1 MQDIRYAFRVFAKT
15 PGLTA
20 GIVLTIAL
28 GIGVNTTALSWLES
42 LILRP
47 LPGVTAANEI
57 VVIASNRGGGGASLP
72 DLRDFAELKDIFVGT
87 AATMPTQAC
96 LTVTRDPQWIE
107 AQVVTANF
115 FDLLGVKPLLGR
127 TFRPD
132 EDQHPG
138 GDAVVVIG
146 ERLWR
151 RRFGADPAI
160 LGRSIDLNRHAFTVI
175 GVVPEVFLG
184 TNTPTISELW
194 APASMIAE
202 VRNQSRNF
210 LTRRADRGWHDFA
223 RLQPGVDIARAHA
236 AVTAADARFAAAL
249 PDTNRDI
256 HHRVLPI
263 RQSPWGAESAVGP
276 VLRLLAGVSLGLQLI
291 VTANVANL
299 LLARAT
305 GRRKELG
312 VRLAAG
318 ASRARLVRQFLTE
331 SVLLAVIG
339 GALGVLFATWLVDAL
354 PLLLPAEIAA
364 RSNLHLPLG
373 SWALAAT
380 LLLTLTTGVLF
391 GLAPALQASSADLN
405 AVLKES
411 SRGSTSPAGR
421 KLRSGLVVLEIA
433 LALLL
438 LVGAGLCLKGLE
450 QARRVDLGFN
460 PRGVLLAPLQIG
472 MHGYDATTGLK
483 FYREVRAR
491 IAQAPGVQEAAL
503 ASWLPLGLA
512 GCKGWTVR
520 VDGPAR
526 PADEDP
532 VVELAIVSPRYFAAM
547 QIALVSGRDFSDA
560 DDLQAPRV
568 AIVNEHFARRYWPGQ
583 DALGRRFMAGG
594 QWRTVVGVARAGK
607 YNRIDEAPWPF
618 FYLPA
623 AQGVPDL
630 DLSLVVRSAGEP
642 QALAPAIR
650 NVVQQIDP
658 GVALRSTISLA
669 AYSSM
674 ALFAQMMA
682 AKLLFLLGVTAL
694 GLAVV
699 GIYAVVAY
707 SVGER
712 MQEFGVRLALG
723 ATPRN
728 VVVLVLRDALRLA
741 AGGVLIGLV
750 GAAIIGQLLTKF
762 LFGVSP
768 FDPAILLGLPLVLA
782 TVVTLACAGPAWRAT
797 RVNLLTALRAE

>member
-20 GIVLTIAL
+20 GIVLTLAL

-47 LPGVTAANEI
+47 LPGVEAPGEI

-72 DLRDFAELKDIFVGT
+72 DLRDFAANKDIFVGT
-87 AATMPTQAC
+87 AATMPTLAC
-96 LTVTRDPQWIE
+96 VTVARDPQWIE
-107 AQVVTANF
+107 AQIVTANF
-115 FDLLGVKPLLGR
+115 FELLGVNPLLGR
-127 TFRPD
+127 TFRAD

-138 GDAVVVIG
+138 GDPVVVIG
-146 ERLWR
+146 ERMWR
-151 RRFGADPAI
+151 RRFGADPSI
-160 LGRSIDLNRHAFTVI
+160 LGRTVDVNRHAFTII
-175 GVVPEVFLG
+175 GVVPEKFLG
-184 TNTPTISELW
+184 TNTPTVTELW
-194 APASMIAE
+194 APVSMIAE

-210 LTRRADRGWHDFA
+210 LTQRADRGWHDFA
-223 RLQPGVDIARAHA
+223 RLRSGVSVERAQA
-236 AVTAADARFAAAL
+236 AVSAADTHLASTM
-249 PDTNRDI
+249 PESNRHI
-256 HHRVLPI
+256 HHRVLPV

-276 VLRLLAGVSLGLQLI
+276 ALRLLASVSLGLQLM

-305 GRRKELG
+305 GRRKEIG

-318 ASRARLVRQFLTE
+318 ASRRRLVRQFLVE
-331 SVLLAVIG
+331 SVMLAIIG
-339 GALGVLFATWLVDAL
+339 GALGVLLATWLVDAL
-354 PLLLPAEIAA
+354 PLLLPPEIAA
-364 RSNLHLPLG
+364 RSQLHLPLG
-373 SWALAAT
+373 SWALGAT
-380 LLLTLTTGVLF
+380 LLLTLSTGCLF
-391 GLAPALQASSADLN
+391 GLAPAWHASKADLN
-405 AVLKES
+405 AILKES
-411 SRGSTSPAGR
+411 ARGSASPAGR
-421 KLRSGLVVLEIA
+421 RLRAGLVVLEIS

-472 MHGYDATTGLK
+472 MNGYDATSGLK
-483 FYREVRAR
+483 FYREVRDR
-491 IAQAPGVQEAAL
+491 VAQAPGVQEAAL

-532 VVELAIVSPRYFAAM
+532 VVELAIVSPRYFATM
-547 QIALVSGRDFSDA
+547 QIALTSGRDFSDA

-568 AIVNEHFARRYWPGQ
+568 AIVNEHFAHRYWPSQ

-594 QWRTVVGVARAGK
+594 QWRTVIGIARAGK
-607 YNRIDEAPWPF
+607 YNHIDEAPWPF

-630 DLSLVVRSAGEP
+630 DLGLVVRTAGDP
-642 QALAPAIR
+642 LTLTPTLRA
-650 NVVQQIDP
+650 VVQQLDP
-658 GVALRSTISLA
+658 GVALRGTVSLA

-674 ALFAQMMA
+674 ALFAQTMA
-682 AKLLFLLGVTAL
+682 AKLLFLLGLTAL
-694 GLAVV
+694 ALAVV

-712 MQEFGVRLALG
+712 MQEFGIRLALG
-723 ATPRN
+723 ASPRN
-728 VVVLVLRDALRLA
+728 VVALVLREGLRLA
-741 AGGVLIGLV
+741 AGGVLLGLV
-750 GAAIIGQLLTKF
+750 GALIVGQLLTKF
-762 LFGVSP
+762 LFGLSP
-768 FDPAILLGLPLVLA
+768 FDPEILIGLPAILIV
-782 TVVTLACAGPAWRAT
+782 VVTLACAGPAWRAT
-797 RVNLLTALRAE
+797 RVNLLSALRTE